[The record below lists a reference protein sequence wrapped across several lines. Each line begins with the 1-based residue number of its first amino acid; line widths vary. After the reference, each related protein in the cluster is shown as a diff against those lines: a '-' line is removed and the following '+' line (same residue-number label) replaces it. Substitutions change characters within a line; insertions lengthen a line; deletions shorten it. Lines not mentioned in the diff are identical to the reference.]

1 MPPFL
6 SKYKKAFSTSLTV
19 FALTASAQ
27 VKAYL
32 ADKSFGNFGDDFP
45 DRIGSIS
52 GRVLYTLQKL
62 LNSDAHPFPIAGS
75 TSSPASNKLFATSQL
90 LGDGQEG
97 EFLSIL

>member
-6 SKYKKAFSTSLTV
+6 SRYKKAFSTCFTV

-32 ADKSFGNFGDDFP
+32 ADKSSGNFGDDFP

-62 LNSDAHPFPIAGS
+62 LNSEAQPFQSQDQHQVLLLINYLQHPS
-75 TSSPASNKLFATSQL
+75 
-90 LGDGQEG
+90 LGWPSG